1 MLVSKNPVET
11 NKYEL
16 IVSVPANEFEAA
28 CEKVFKRKAKQF
40 QVPGFR
46 KGKAPRKTIEKLYGE
61 GIFFE
66 DAVNDL
72 APAALENAYTE
83 SGLEIVVRPEV
94 EVTEVSKENGVTM
107 KATCVVKPDVTVKQY
122 KGLKASK
129 DVAPVTDEEVNA
141 EIERMRNRNART
153 ITVEDRAAQNGD
165 IVSIDF
171 EGFVDGK
178 AFEGGKAERY
188 SLTLG
193 SGQFIPG
200 FEDQIVGHNTGD
212 EFDVNVTFPEEYQ
225 ASELAGKPA
234 VFKCKLHEIS
244 AKELPALDD
253 EFVKDVSE
261 FDTLDELKADITKKL
276 ADSKEQAANTAFENA
291 LIDGVIENL
300 EGEIPE
306 EMFDARADEMVQ
318 DFEYR
323 LSSQGM
329 NLDTYMQYTGSTRDS
344 LRASFKE
351 QATRQVKVALALEK
365 IVAAEGLTA
374 SDEEV
379 EEEVNKL
386 AEQYKAQNITAD
398 QIKAAMGEQ
407 LKNDIAQKKAV
418 ELIKSTAVAE

>member
-107 KATCVVKPDVTVKQY
+107 KATCIVKPDVTVKQY

-276 ADSKEQAANTAFENA
+276 ADSKEHAANTAFENA

>member
-107 KATCVVKPDVTVKQY
+107 KATCIVKPDVTVKQY
-122 KGLKASK
+122 KCLKASK

>member
-61 GIFFE
+61 GVFFE

-107 KATCVVKPDVTVKQY
+107 KATCIVKPDVTVKQY

>member
-61 GIFFE
+61 GVFFE

-72 APAALENAYTE
+72 APAALESAYTE

-107 KATCVVKPDVTVKQY
+107 KATCIVKPDVTVKQY

>member
-1 MLVSKNPVET
+1 M
-11 NKYEL
+11 
-16 IVSVPANEFEAA
+16 
-28 CEKVFKRKAKQF
+28 
-40 QVPGFR
+40 
-46 KGKAPRKTIEKLYGE
+46 
-61 GIFFE
+61 
-66 DAVNDL
+66 

-107 KATCVVKPDVTVKQY
+107 KATCIVKPDVTVKQY

>member
-171 EGFVDGK
+171 EGFVDDK

>member
-1 MLVSKNPVET
+1 
-11 NKYEL
+11 
-16 IVSVPANEFEAA
+16 
-28 CEKVFKRKAKQF
+28 
-40 QVPGFR
+40 
-46 KGKAPRKTIEKLYGE
+46 
-61 GIFFE
+61 
-66 DAVNDL
+66 
-72 APAALENAYTE
+72 
-83 SGLEIVVRPEV
+83 
-94 EVTEVSKENGVTM
+94 
-107 KATCVVKPDVTVKQY
+107 
-122 KGLKASK
+122 
-129 DVAPVTDEEVNA
+129 
-141 EIERMRNRNART
+141 
-153 ITVEDRAAQNGD
+153 
-165 IVSIDF
+165 
-171 EGFVDGK
+171 
-178 AFEGGKAERY
+178 
-188 SLTLG
+188 
-193 SGQFIPG
+193 
-200 FEDQIVGHNTGD
+200 
-212 EFDVNVTFPEEYQ
+212 
-225 ASELAGKPA
+225 
-234 VFKCKLHEIS
+234 
-244 AKELPALDD
+244 
-253 EFVKDVSE
+253 
-261 FDTLDELKADITKKL
+261 
-276 ADSKEQAANTAFENA
+276 
-291 LIDGVIENL
+291 NL

>member
-1 MLVSKNPVET
+1 MLVSKNAAET

-16 IVSVPANEFEAA
+16 IVSVPADEFAAA
-28 CEKVFKRKAKQF
+28 CDKVFKKRASQF

-61 GIFFE
+61 GVFFE
-66 DAVNDL
+66 EAVNDV
-72 APAALENAYTE
+72 APAALEAAYTE

-94 EVTEVSKENGVTM
+94 EVTAVSKEEGVTM
-107 KATCVVKPDVTVKQY
+107 KAICIVKPEVTVKNY
-122 KGLKASK
+122 KGIKASK
-129 DVAPVTDEEVNA
+129 NVAPVTDEEVSA

-153 ITVEDRAAQNGD
+153 ITVEDRAAANGD
-165 IVSIDF
+165 IVNIDF
-171 EGFVDGK
+171 EGFVDGV
-178 AFEGGKAERY
+178 AFDGGKAERFN
-188 SLTLG
+188 LTLG

-225 ASELAGKPA
+225 AEELKGKPA
-234 VFKCKLHEIS
+234 VFKCKLHEIT
-244 AKELPALDD
+244 AKELPELDD

-261 FDTLDELKADITKKL
+261 FDTLDELKADITSKL
-276 ADSKEQAANTAFENA
+276 TASKENAANTAFENA
-291 LIDGVIENL
+291 LIDGVIANM

-306 EMFDARADEMVQ
+306 EMYDARVDEMIQ

-329 NLDTYMQYTGSTRDS
+329 SMDVYMQYTGMNTES

-351 QATRQVKVALALEK
+351 QAARQVKVALALEK
-365 IVAAEGLTA
+365 IVEAEGITA
-374 SDEEV
+374 TDEEV
-379 EEEVNKL
+379 EEEVAKL
-386 AEQYKAQNITAD
+386 VEQYKSQNITAD
-398 QIKAAMGEQ
+398 QIKSAMGEQ

>member
-107 KATCVVKPDVTVKQY
+107 KATCIVKPDFTVKQY

>member
-107 KATCVVKPDVTVKQY
+107 KATCIVKPDVTVKQY

>member
-107 KATCVVKPDVTVKQY
+107 KATCIVKPDVTVKQY

-329 NLDTYMQYTGSTRDS
+329 NLNTYMQYTGSTRDS

>member
-107 KATCVVKPDVTVKQY
+107 KATCIVKPDVTVKQY

-379 EEEVNKL
+379 EEEVNKP